1 MNGAGKKDDTMSL
14 TRRLQWLL
22 AALLMLALAANLLLQ
37 VQRTREFLRVQL
49 QTHAQDT
56 ATSLALS
63 LTPALAAK
71 DVVTAERMID
81 AIFDRGYFRAL
92 RWRDVNDAIVLQRE
106 SAAAPVQVPAWFAA
120 ALPIA
125 SPQAEALLSGGW
137 TQHGKLELESHTG
150 YALLALWR
158 SFVDLLLGSIAALL
172 ALGLLVFVTVQRSLS
187 PLHRMADAAH
197 QFVSRRAPMQL
208 PQAVVSELQP
218 LAQAL
223 SQMSEQVAAQFA
235 AQAAQVQALQQ
246 QLQCDAV
253 TGLPNRAALL
263 DALSALEQQT
273 APTTVLAVRLSNL
286 AGINAEQG
294 FAATNTLL
302 QELTTRWRQQSD
314 WRWYRLSG
322 GDWLALAQQ
331 PTAAIDVTAVT
342 PAAPWQS
349 QIVQLTLTSAHSAL
363 DHVARI
369 EAALQEAGQRQLSW
383 WQVPAGEMLSAE
395 EWRNSLQHA
404 IGEQRFRLLPAT
416 IESFGKRLSPAIEW
430 LARLPLADGRDCSA
444 GQLLA
449 HSRQLG
455 LAREVEAALLQRL
468 QAMPRDELHWHLN
481 VSASAVSDPAWQ
493 QQLLLL
499 ARQQRLSIELTE
511 ADALSLPD
519 LVAGLQPLRAAGI
532 GIGLDQ
538 VALSAGLLAALP
550 RWRPDYLKLG
560 LGLASAGPG
569 SPLLTQLTRL
579 AQALDI
585 AVLVPVAANDTAAPW
600 QQAGVDGVIRPPA

>member
-1 MNGAGKKDDTMSL
+1 MSL

-22 AALLMLALAANLLLQ
+22 AVLLMLALTANLLLQ

-92 RWRDVNDAIVLQRE
+92 RWRDVNDVVVLQRE
-106 SAAAPVQVPAWFAA
+106 STAAPVQVPDWFAE

-125 SPQAEALLSGGW
+125 APQAEALLSGGW

-158 SFVDLLLGSIAALL
+158 SFVDLLLGSVIALV

-273 APTTVLAVRLSNL
+273 TPTTVLAVRLSNL
-286 AGINAEQG
+286 ASINAEHG

-302 QELTTRWRQQSD
+302 QELTTHWRGLRD
-314 WRWYRLSG
+314 WHWYRLSG
-322 GDWLALAQQ
+322 GDWLALAAHANA
-331 PTAAIDVTAVT
+331 TIDVAAVT

-349 QIVQLTLTSAHSAL
+349 QVVQLTLTPAHSAL
-363 DHVARI
+363 EHVSRI
-369 EAALQEAGQRQLSW
+369 EAALQEAQQRQLPW
-383 WQVPAGEMLSAE
+383 WQVPAGEMLSTE
-395 EWRNSLQHA
+395 QWRHTLQTA
-404 IGEQRFRLLPAT
+404 VREQRFRLLPAA
-416 IESFGKRLSPAIEW
+416 IESFGKRLTPAVEW
-430 LARLPLADGRDCSA
+430 LARLPLAEGGECSA

-455 LAREVEAALLQRL
+455 LAREVETTLLQRL
-468 QAMPRDELHWHLN
+468 QAMPRDDRHWHLN
-481 VSASAVSDPAWQ
+481 VSASAVCDPAWQ
-493 QQLLLL
+493 QQLLQL
-499 ARQQRLSIELTE
+499 ARQQTLSIELSE
-511 ADALSLPD
+511 ADALSVTD
-519 LVAGLQPLRAAGI
+519 LAVRVQPLRAAGI
-532 GIGLDQ
+532 GVGLDQ

-560 LGLASAGPG
+560 LGLASAGPA

-585 AVLVPVAANDTAAPW
+585 AVLVPVAANEAAAVW
-600 QQAGVDGVIRPPA
+600 QQAGVDGVMRPPA